1 MRSDFRKNLGNKF
14 YWLLAKISPE
24 LYFRFKALRPPLKR
38 WLNLKNPET
47 YADKMVWLTLN
58 WRHPLKTKC
67 ADKYRVRE
75 YLKECGCEEL
85 AVPLLGVWER
95 AEDVDFDKLPSRF
108 VIKCNHGCGM
118 NIVVKDK
125 AKLDLDETRRTLNK
139 WLKMNYG
146 YAELQY
152 RDIPPRIIA
161 EEFLDDGVHEM
172 PVDYK
177 VFCINGKVFG
187 CNAIMDRGT
196 GDNYGYKEVLMDRNW
211 QRVMAFRNEQPPD
224 LICEKPA
231 RYEQMMQYAER
242 LAKPFPIV
250 RVDFYYVRDKIYL
263 GELTFTSAGG
273 LGVAF
278 SDEAQKMMGREII
291 LPNEVT
297 K

>member
-1 MRSDFRKNLGNKF
+1 MRTKFRQTLGNKF
-14 YWLLAKISPE
+14 YWLLAKISSE
-24 LYFRFKALRPPLKR
+24 LYYRFKALRPPLKR

-95 AEDVDFDKLPSRF
+95 AEDVDFDKLPNRF

-161 EEFLDDGVHEM
+161 EEFLDDGVHEV
-172 PVDYK
+172 PIDYK
-177 VFCINGKVFG
+177 VMCFNGKVYACTVSLDRDVMG
-187 CNAIMDRGT
+187 SGHGYREVMMDE
-196 GDNYGYKEVLMDRNW
+196 KW
-211 QRVMAFRNEQPPD
+211 QRKLILKHEEPAD
-224 LICEKPA
+224 LVCEKPEG
-231 RYEQMMQYAER
+231 YEELLKYAEK
-242 LAKPFPIV
+242 LAKPFPFV
-250 RVDFYYVRDKIYL
+250 RVDFYSVKSKLYL

-278 SDEAQKMMGREII
+278 LDSAQAEMGSMLA
-291 LPNEVT
+291 LPMPV